1 MGKKRYCYKI
11 VTQTISSK
19 NINKKDGLFVTS
31 QSVSMTM
38 IGEVGTAEGVT
49 VTLDRV
55 GAEGRKVESSES

>member
-1 MGKKRYCYKI
+1 
-11 VTQTISSK
+11 
-19 NINKKDGLFVTS
+19 
-31 QSVSMTM
+31 MTM